1 MEDFLENEAKMFKA
15 FTYALGVFVL
25 ILGLQ
30 CHCLKKITFTFFPSN
45 VDSKDVNA
53 KPCEFVPSPGVE
65 YCLYAIGVMTIML
78 TASAKKNDY

>member
-1 MEDFLENEAKMFKA
+1 MEDFLGNEAKMFKA
-15 FTYALGVFVL
+15 FIYAIGVFIL

-45 VDSKDVNA
+45 VDEKAANA

-65 YCLYAIGVMTIML
+65 YCLYAIGGLTILL
-78 TASAKKNDY
+78 TASSGKKN

>member
-1 MEDFLENEAKMFKA
+1 MVCRIEAEMFKT
-15 FTYALGVFVL
+15 FIYALGVFIL

-45 VDSKDVNA
+45 VDAKAANA

-65 YCLYAIGVMTIML
+65 YCLYAIGVMTILL
-78 TASAKKNDY
+78 TASTRRNEY